1 MWRGKHDSVFVMFNN
16 AVHICAVR
24 LHVMDDAVLGESF
37 VPDMYGWCILHN
49 HKHQNQNRL
58 E

>member
-16 AVHICAVR
+16 ALHTCAVR

-37 VPDMYGWCILHN
+37 VPDMYGWFIFHHN
-49 HKHQNQNRL
+49 MHQCQNRL
-58 E
+58 